1 MESRKVFTL
10 NEAQSLLPEL
20 RPRLAEMRDAW
31 EEVRPYREEARRLAG
46 RLDQGGA
53 TMPGAG
59 EYLRISRKLAKQM
72 SYFEKSGV
80 EIKDIATGLVDFPS
94 IRDGRVVCLCWR
106 MNEETITHWHETDA
120 GIAGRRPIEEPY
132 PEDPSG

>member
-1 MESRKVFTL
+1 MDGRKVFTL
-10 NEAQSLLPEL
+10 NEARSLLPEL
-20 RPRLAEMRDAW
+20 RPRLAEIRDAW
-31 EEVRPYREEARRLAG
+31 EEVAPYREEARRIAG

-72 SYFEKSGV
+72 SYFHKSGV

-94 IRDGRVVCLCWR
+94 IRDGRVVYLCWR

-120 GIAGRRPIEEPY
+120 GIAGRRPIEEPH